1 MLHKAVTT
9 GHKGQSTLLVS
20 LSPVDNRR
28 CMTLARQK
36 CADRTGASFDKGG
49 EFFFNQLS
57 YQFSLWYI
65 NANVCIRSQCDSLV
79 GPTIVHVHC

>member
-49 EFFFNQLS
+49 EFFFNQLKDNGNENFYWLFQS
-57 YQFSLWYI
+57 YLTTE
-65 NANVCIRSQCDSLV
+65 L
-79 GPTIVHVHC
+79 